1 MAKQISL
8 DFLDSLGSS
17 KVDAYEAK
25 LTNVQSTVL
34 KLGVLYAKH
43 LADEL
48 NKANAVSS
56 GRGADSLNPDE
67 VVTNGTLTTVNIK
80 GNFYLKFIDKGV
92 NGWGGASKGG
102 LYQFKKG
109 GGGGKC
115 GDFANSPM
123 VKSVKDWLTREKGFG
138 SDLKKKP
145 VTIKEQMRSKLQSV
159 DITTR
164 RAMTVAFMIK
174 RMGIKP
180 THFVSKATE
189 KVKID
194 IIKQLGEAFKNDII
208 ANIN

>member
-8 DFLDSLGSS
+8 DFIDRLGGS
-17 KVDAYEAK
+17 KEDYYEAK
-25 LTNVQSTVL
+25 FTNVQSTVL
-34 KLGVLYAKH
+34 KLGILYAKH

-48 NKANAVSS
+48 DKANSVSS
-56 GRGADSLNPDE
+56 GSGSKSLNPDT
-67 VVTNGTLTTVNIK
+67 VVSRGTVTTVNIK

-92 NGWGGASKGG
+92 DGWGGASKGG
-102 LYQFKKG
+102 LYKFKKG
-109 GGGGKC
+109 GGGGKG

-123 VKSVKDWLTREKGFG
+123 VKSIKDWLTREKGMG

-145 VTIKEQMRSKLQSV
+145 VTVREHMRSKLQSV

-164 RAMTVAFMIK
+164 RAMSVAYMIK

-180 THFVSKATE
+180 THFITKATV
-189 KVKID
+189 KVKLD
-194 IIKQLGEAFKNDII
+194 IVKELGEAFKNDII

>member
-8 DFLDSLGSS
+8 DFLDSLGSE

-25 LTNVQSTVL
+25 LTNVQSTLL
-34 KLGVLYAKH
+34 KLAILYSKH

-56 GRGADSLNPDE
+56 GRGSDSLNPDE
-67 VVTNGTLTTVNIK
+67 VVTKGNVTSINIK

-92 NGWGGASKGG
+92 NGWAKSMGSI
-102 LYQFKKG
+102 YQFKTKG
-109 GGGGKC
+109 VKA
-115 GDFANSPM
+115 DSPM
-123 VKSVKDWLTREKGFG
+123 VNSIKEWLTREKGFG
-138 SDLKKKP
+138 TDLKKKP
-145 VTIKEQMRSKLQSV
+145 VTVKEHMRSKLQSV
-159 DITTR
+159 DITTQ

-180 THFVSKATE
+180 THFLSKATDNV
-189 KVKID
+189 KVD
-194 IIKQLGEAFKNDII
+194 IVKQLGEAFKNDII